1 MSIDLSFMTIDRVV
15 IHTVHRRDK
24 QKQPVLP
31 TYGSGV
37 IHLPAGPAAT
47 LESRILEALGD
58 SSHGI
63 DVAIVD
69 DTAGSFMQIGA
80 QLMHDVDKDFYSHSK
95 QLAIKLAQAQA
106 SKDLPASKLFIA
118 TGKCGSRKN
127 RYILAIKAEMQ
138 DGFAEDANGLAHLT
152 ELFLTPSQK
161 LFKMG
166 MLIEIVSGRPDDGL
180 YDMANFS
187 AHLFDH
193 LLNAQ
198 ETRDAAYYF
207 YSTFLGTQPIV
218 SDRKLT
224 RQFFEATK
232 EFINSAPIK
241 QSEKADLLE
250 ALRVELKSNNA
261 TIHTTTFAKMHIPKE
276 IRNLYMQHMDEEG
289 FTRNAV
295 NKNVDFVKVLLKRKQ
310 KMNFEH
316 GIELTA
322 PSGTLRDY
330 VSVEKTTAKE
340 THLVIRGALEKQ
352 E

>member
-1 MSIDLSFMTIDRVV
+1 MGIDLSFITIDRVV

-37 IHLPAGPAAT
+37 IKLPAGPSAT

-63 DVAIVD
+63 DVKIID
-69 DTAGSFMQIGA
+69 FTAGSFMQIGA
-80 QLMHDVDKDFYSHSK
+80 QLMHDVDNAFYTHSK
-95 QLAIKLAQAQA
+95 QLAVKLAQAQA

-118 TGKCGSRKN
+118 TGKCGAAKN

-138 DGFAEDANGLAHLT
+138 DGFSEDANGLAYLT

-166 MLIEIVSGRPDDGL
+166 LLVEKVSGRPDDGL
-180 YDMANFS
+180 YDEENFS

-207 YSTFLGTQPIV
+207 YSTFLGTQPVV
-218 SDRKLT
+218 SDKKLT

-232 EFINSAPIK
+232 EFINSAPID

-250 ALRVELKSNNA
+250 ALRVELKSNSA
-261 TIHTTTFAKMHIPKE
+261 TIHTPTFAKSHVPKA
-276 IRNLYMQHMDEEG
+276 IRDLYMEHMDAEG
-289 FTRNAV
+289 FTRGAV
-295 NKNVDFVKVLLKRKQ
+295 NKNVEFVKLLLKRKQ
-310 KMNFEH
+310 KMQFEH
-316 GIELTA
+316 GVELTA
-322 PSGTLRDY
+322 PSGTLREL
-330 VSVEKTTAKE
+330 VSVKKSTAKE
-340 THLVIRGALEKQ
+340 THLIIQGAIEKQ